1 MHIFITTRQG
11 FASSIIVH
19 VKIIEIQLRDY
30 TPQRV
35 DVYIQNSL
43 TYSDKVFIAKVQ
55 QFEIHM

>member
-1 MHIFITTRQG
+1 MHIFITTRHG
-11 FASSIIVH
+11 IASSILVH
-19 VKIIEIQLRDY
+19 VKTIEIQLRDY
-30 TPQRV
+30 APQRV

>member
-11 FASSIIVH
+11 FTSSTLVH

-55 QFEIHM
+55 QFDIHM

>member
-11 FASSIIVH
+11 FDSSIIVH